1 MVFQNPSAVATRA
14 SRTPPPA
21 ATTSVV
27 SAGRLAVIVTEY
39 PKVTE
44 TFIMRDVMGLHER
57 GYDLRLFHLTH
68 FNRDEVIHDFARP
81 SLAWA
86 RDYAYFASAD
96 VITASF
102 RALRRQPRAVFGV
115 IRDIFVGCWRDPVML
130 LKSLFILPKSL
141 RIAEELREWGAQH
154 VHAAY
159 AGHPATCAWII
170 GRVAG
175 IPFSASSHAHDLFM
189 TRALLPIKLPEA
201 EFIRT
206 ISRYN
211 QRYILRHIPA
221 LAGRLPVV
229 IHVGADLAGIQPS
242 PVPAASLNPF
252 RLLYVGSLEF
262 RKGVDVLLRALADVD
277 LGDWT
282 LDIIGKGPEGDR
294 LQRLTRELGLEAR
307 VRFHGA
313 RTNEQVAKAMSQAA
327 LLVVPSRIGPRH
339 QTEGLPTVIVEALAH
354 QRPVVATRLTGI
366 PEIIIDGVTGLLF
379 EVDDV
384 AGLRRAIG
392 AVRRD
397 PVTAQIRA
405 EQGRALVEAEFDQS
419 TNLAALADRIGQ
431 SIQSRQRLSS

>member
-1 MVFQNPSAVATRA
+1 MVLTDPSAATLEA
-14 SRTPPPA
+14 GKPPPA
-21 ATTSVV
+21 APASAA

-68 FNRDEVIHDFARP
+68 FNRNEVIHDFARP

-86 RDYAYFASAD
+86 RDYAYFASTD
-96 VITASF
+96 VIAASF
-102 RALRRQPRAVFGV
+102 RALWRQPRVVLGV
-115 IRDIFVGCWRDPVML
+115 IRDILAGCWRDPVML

-141 RIAEELREWGAQH
+141 RIAEDLREWGAQH

-189 TRALLPIKLPEA
+189 TRALLQTKLPEA
-201 EFIRT
+201 EFVRT
-206 ISRYN
+206 ISRFN
-211 QRYILRHIPA
+211 QRYILQHIPS
-221 LAGRLPVV
+221 LAARPPVV
-229 IHVGADLAGIQPS
+229 IHVGADLTKIQPS
-242 PVPAASLNPF
+242 PVAAASLNPF
-252 RLLYVGSLEF
+252 RLLYVGSLEL
-262 RKGVDVLLRALADVD
+262 RKGVDVLLRALADID

-282 LDIIGKGPEGDR
+282 LDVIGKGPEGDR

-313 RTNEQVAKAMSQAA
+313 RTNEQVAKAMSAAA

-366 PEIIIDGVTGLLF
+366 PEIIVDGVTGLLF

-384 AGLRRAIG
+384 VGLRQALET
-392 AVRRD
+392 VRRD
-397 PVTAQIRA
+397 PVAAQKRA
-405 EQGRALVEAEFDQS
+405 EQGRALVEAEFDQQ
-419 TNLAALADRIGQ
+419 TNLGALAGLIGQ
-431 SIQSRQRLSS
+431 SIQSHQRRSS